1 VTDQRSP
8 EWYAARLGKVTAS
21 RVADVVATVKSG
33 GYGAA
38 RANYMAQLIAERL
51 TGDRQPEFVS
61 YAMQNGIDTEAEALS
76 AYEFRTDAEVYAV
89 AFIDHPTIPMSG
101 ASPDGLVGDDG
112 LVEIKCPNTSTHIDT
127 LLSGKVPAKYIDQ
140 MLWQMACTDRQWCDF
155 ASFDPRMPESMRL
168 FVKRVP
174 RDDKRIE
181 YLEKEVGTFLADIEA
196 KVAGL
201 SKLYVRQE
209 AA

>member
-101 ASPDGLVGDDG
+101 ASPDGIVGDDG
-112 LVEIKCPNTSTHIDT
+112 LVEIKCPNTGTHIDT

>member
-1 VTDQRSP
+1 MIIQGSV
-8 EWYAARLGKVTAS
+8 EWLRERLGKVTAS

-33 GYGAA
+33 GYGAS
-38 RANYMAQLIAERL
+38 RGNYMAQIIAERL
-51 TGDRQPEFVS
+51 TGEVQES
-61 YAMQNGIDTEAEALS
+61 YTNAAMEWGTANEADARR
-76 AYEFRTDAEVYAV
+76 AYEFRTNATVEDVG
-89 AFIDHPTIPMSG
+89 FIPHPTISMSG
-101 ASPDGLVGDDG
+101 ASPDGLIGADG
-112 LVEIKCPNTSTHIDT
+112 LIEIKCPNTATHIDT
-127 LLSGKVPAKYIDQ
+127 LLTGKVPDKYVTQ
-140 MLWQMACTDRQWCDF
+140 MQWQMACTDRKWCDF

-181 YLEKEVGTFLADIEA
+181 YLEKEVSTFLADIEA

-201 SKLYVRQE
+201 SKIYSRQE